1 MINQEKIQVKNGS
14 TWNKICPFPV
24 GYVYLSSVNTSPA
37 SIYGGTWTQITGE
50 WYLRA
55 GTNFSQGGSN
65 YISVQQ
71 MPAHSHVEVALV
83 KKDSGNTTIPPWKL
97 YINNRWA
104 SGGLAECN
112 GGDEIKGSDADTDWG
127 STSSVGG
134 GQPYYPPYQNVY
146 VWYRTA

>member
-55 GTNFSQGGSN
+55 ATNFSRGGSN
-65 YISVQQ
+65 YISVNQ
-71 MPAHSHVEVALV
+71 MPAHTHKLHRTITGQWDPAGGYHVSVTGTA
-83 KKDSGNTTIPPWKL
+83 N
-97 YINNRWA
+97 
-104 SGGLAECN
+104 
-112 GGDEIKGSDADTDWG
+112 
-127 STSSVGG
+127 TSSTDIDWVTESTGG
-134 GQPYYPPYQNVY
+134 GQPYYPPYQDVY

>member
-24 GYVYLSSVNTSPA
+24 GYVYLSSTSTSPA

-55 GTNFSQGGSN
+55 ATNFSQGGSN
-65 YISVQQ
+65 YISVNQ
-71 MPAHSHVEVALV
+71 MPAHTHNLHRTITSTWDPGGYHVCVTG
-83 KKDSGNTTIPPWKL
+83 K
-97 YINNRWA
+97 
-104 SGGLAECN
+104 N
-112 GGDEIKGSDADTDWG
+112 GSQGTDIDWVTE
-127 STSSVGG
+127 STGG
-134 GQPYYPPYQNVY
+134 GQPYYPPYQDVY

>member
-14 TWNKICPFPV
+14 TWNRICPFPV

-55 GTNFSQGGSN
+55 ATNFSQGGSN
-65 YISVQQ
+65 YISVNQ
-71 MPAHSHVEVALV
+71 MPAHTHILKRTVTNQWDPGGGYHISVTGTSAT
-83 KKDSGNTTIPPWKL
+83 SYGNLEWTT
-97 YINNRWA
+97 
-104 SGGLAECN
+104 E
-112 GGDEIKGSDADTDWG
+112 
-127 STSSVGG
+127 STGG
-134 GQPYYPPYQNVY
+134 GQPYYPPYQDVY

>member
-14 TWNKICPFPV
+14 AWNKICPFPV
-24 GYVYLSSVNTSPA
+24 GYVYLSSTGTSPA

-55 GTNFSQGGSN
+55 GTNFSKGGSN
-65 YISVQQ
+65 YISVSQ
-71 MPAHSHVEVALV
+71 MPSHNHIL
-83 KKDSGNTTIPPWKL
+83 KRTITSIWDPGGYHVCVTGKEGSEGTN
-97 YINNRWA
+97 INW
-104 SGGLAECN
+104 STEST
-112 GGDEIKGSDADTDWG
+112 GS
-127 STSSVGG
+127 

>member
-1 MINQEKIQVKNGS
+1 MINQEKIQVKNGN

-24 GYVYLSSVNTSPA
+24 GYVYLSSTNTSPA

-65 YISVQQ
+65 YISIQQ
-71 MPAHSHVEVALV
+71 MPSHSHTLHRTITSVWDPGGYHVCV
-83 KKDSGNTTIPPWKL
+83 TGKKASSGTDIDWTT
-97 YINNRWA
+97 
-104 SGGLAECN
+104 E
-112 GGDEIKGSDADTDWG
+112 
-127 STSSVGG
+127 STGN

-146 VWYRTA
+146 VWYRKA

>member
-24 GYVYLSSVNTSPA
+24 GYVYLSSTNTSPA

-65 YISVQQ
+65 YISIQQ
-71 MPAHSHVEVALV
+71 MPKHTHSVLHPLTSLWQIV
-83 KKDSGNTTIPPWKL
+83 DSPAGGLNYVTDGNTEYDPTIKQ
-97 YINNRWA
+97 
-104 SGGLAECN
+104 
-112 GGDEIKGSDADTDWG
+112 TG
-127 STSSVGG
+127 STGG

-146 VWYRTA
+146 VWYRKA